1 MRKILIIGMAILMMA
16 CSSNVP
22 KGILPEKE
30 LIPVLVEIHLAESV
44 FIQRY
49 AMQVTRTNYLED
61 LYLSILKRHHLDQ
74 KKFEESILFYGKHPE
89 IYKPIYDEVLNRL
102 NEMHALAQAKD
113 SIRTHSA
120 PAQTHSAP
128 VQTQ

>member
-1 MRKILIIGMAILMMA
+1 MRNILILGMAILVMA
-16 CSSNVP
+16 CSNTIP

-30 LIPVLVEIHLAESV
+30 LIPVLVEIHLAESI

-49 AMQVTRTNYLED
+49 AMQVTRANYLED

-89 IYKPIYDEVLNRL
+89 FYKPIYDEVLNRL

-113 SIRTHSA
+113 SIKNHQ
-120 PAQTHSAP
+120 PP
-128 VQTQ
+128 VKP

>member
-1 MRKILIIGMAILMMA
+1 MRNILIFGMAILMMA
-16 CSSNVP
+16 CSNNVP

-49 AMQVTRTNYLED
+49 AMQVTRANYLED

-113 SIRTHSA
+113 SIKNHL
-120 PAQTHSAP
+120 PPVKAQ
-128 VQTQ
+128 